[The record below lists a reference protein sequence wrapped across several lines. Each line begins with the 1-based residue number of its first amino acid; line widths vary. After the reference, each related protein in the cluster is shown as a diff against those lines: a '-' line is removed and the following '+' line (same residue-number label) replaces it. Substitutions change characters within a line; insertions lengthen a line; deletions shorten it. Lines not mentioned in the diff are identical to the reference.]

1 MATWQQGNAGSLLAG
16 IGTNNTN
23 APQAS
28 DANTALS
35 LIRDNNDRTRAGEDN
50 LGMQLAGAAGS
61 VFNSFKQG
69 EQVQRQKA
77 FQQEY
82 ANAFDSGD
90 RGAMRGLVAKYPEQ
104 FEAVRNGM
112 GFIDEDQRNTVGS
125 LAASARLASQS
136 PEAMGQWLQKNAGD
150 LTRVGVNPSDVAQMY
165 QQNPS
170 GFGQF
175 VDHLG
180 IASLGPDKYFDLQ
193 ANNAKLQQT
202 GQIAQANLGL
212 GQQRLQQQAHY
223 QQGQLAQ
230 GQQQLNLTA
239 QKNQADNAN
248 KQLEL
253 SLKAGE
259 NSAKSQATQ
268 QAAVQKMQDY
278 VGAHQSNVSNVSNML
293 ETVNQVKGT
302 APAPVEGQPDPNI
315 KPEDFDRVF
324 GFGGT
329 ANSLI
334 PGSPSADAWAKIDQ
348 MQGQARLMGVI
359 GMKGTG
365 PVSDSE
371 GQAAARAF
379 LAINQNMSPKAARAA
394 VDNWQKVL
402 QRQADYLQKQQP
414 TVETYQQK
422 INAFNA
428 GQGGTAAPRTG
439 QNQDGYTF
447 LGGDPSNPS
456 SWRKN

>member
-35 LIRDNNDRTRAGEDN
+35 LIRDNNDRTRAGENN
-50 LGMQLAGAAGS
+50 LGVQLAGAAS
-61 VFNSFKQG
+61 SIFNSYQQG

-77 FQQEY
+77 FQQDY
-82 ANAFDSGD
+82 ANAYASGD
-90 RGAMRGLVAKYPEQ
+90 RGVMRGLVTKYPEQ

-112 GFIDEDQRNTVGS
+112 GFVDEDQRNTVGS

-165 QQNPS
+165 QQNPT

-180 IASLGPDKYFDLQ
+180 MAALGPDKYYDVQ
-193 ANNAKLQQT
+193 ANHAKLQQT
-202 GQIAQANLGL
+202 GQYQQGQLAL
-212 GQQRLQQQAHY
+212 GQQRLQQQAAY
-223 QQGQLAQ
+223 QQGQLNQ

-278 VGAHQSNVSNVSNML
+278 VGAHQSSANNVASMYD
-293 ETVNQVKGT
+293 TVNQVKS
-302 APAPVEGQPDPNI
+302 I
-315 KPEDFDRVF
+315 KPEVFDRVF

-329 ANSLI
+329 VNSRI
-334 PGSPSADAWAKIDQ
+334 PGTQSADAWSKIEQ

-402 QRQADYLQKQQP
+402 QRQTAYLQKQQP
-414 TVETYQQK
+414 VVDTYQRK
-422 INAFNA
+422 IDAFNA
-428 GQGGTAAPRTG
+428 SQNGAAAPRAG
-439 QNQDGYTF
+439 QSEGGYTF
-447 LGGDPSNPS
+447 LGGDPGDPN

>member
-1 MATWQQGNAGSLLAG
+1 MATWQQGNAGWLLAG

-23 APQAS
+23 DPQAS

-35 LIRDNNDRTRAGEDN
+35 LIRDNNDRTRAGENN
-50 LGMQLAGAAGS
+50 LGMQLAGAAGAI
-61 VFNSFKQG
+61 FNSYKQG

-77 FQQEY
+77 FQQDY
-82 ANAFDSGD
+82 ANAYASGD
-90 RGAMRGLVAKYPEQ
+90 RGAMRGLVTKYPEQ

-112 GFIDEDQRNTVGS
+112 GFVDEDQRNTVGS

-136 PEAMGQWLQKNAGD
+136 PEAMGQWLQKNAGE

-165 QQNPS
+165 QQNPA

-193 ANNAKLQQT
+193 ANHAKLQQQ
-202 GQIAQANLGL
+202 GQYQQGRLAL
-212 GQQRLQQQAHY
+212 GQQRLQQQTAY

-239 QKNQADNAN
+239 QKNRADNAN

-253 SLKAGE
+253 SLKAGYS
-259 NSAKSQATQ
+259 SARSQATQ
-268 QAAVQKMQDY
+268 QAAVQKMQNY
-278 VGAHQSNVSNVSNML
+278 VDAHQSNVNSVSSMYD
-293 ETVNQVKGT
+293 TVNQVKS
-302 APAPVEGQPDPNI
+302 I
-315 KPEDFDRVF
+315 KPEVFDRVF

-329 ANSLI
+329 VNSMI
-334 PGSPSADAWAKIDQ
+334 PGTESADTWSKIEQ
-348 MQGQARLMGVI
+348 MQGQARLVGVI

-365 PVSDSE
+365 PVSNAE
-371 GQAAARAF
+371 GQSAARAF

-394 VDNWQKVL
+394 IDNWQKVL
-402 QRQADYLQKQQP
+402 QRQTAYLQKQQP
-414 TVETYQQK
+414 MVDTYQRK
-422 INAFNA
+422 IDAFNT
-428 GQGGTAAPRTG
+428 GQNGAAAPRAG
-439 QNQDGYTF
+439 QSEGGYTF
-447 LGGDPSNPS
+447 LGGDPGDPN

>member
-1 MATWQQGNAGSLLAG
+1 MATWQQGNAGGLLAG
-16 IGTNNTN
+16 IGTNNAN

-35 LIRDNNDRTRAGEDN
+35 LIRDNNDRERAGENN
-50 LGMQLAGAAGS
+50 LGVQLAGAAGS
-61 VFNSFKQG
+61 LANTWKQAD
-69 EQVQRQKA
+69 QQQRQKA
-77 FQQEY
+77 FQQDY
-82 ANAFDSGD
+82 ANAYASGD

-112 GFIDEDQRNTVGS
+112 GFVDEDQRNTVGS

-136 PEAMGQWLQKNAGD
+136 PEAMGQWLQKNASD
-150 LTRVGVNPSDVAQMY
+150 LARVGVNPSDVAQMY
-165 QQNPS
+165 QQNPA

-202 GQIAQANLGL
+202 GQIAQANLNL
-212 GQQRLQQQAHY
+212 GQQRLQQQAAY
-223 QQGQLAQ
+223 QQGQLNQ

-259 NSAKSQATQ
+259 NSAKSQVTQ

-278 VGAHQSNVSNVSNML
+278 VGAHQSNANSVASMYD
-293 ETVNQVKGT
+293 TVNQVKG
-302 APAPVEGQPDPNI
+302 I
-315 KPEDFDRVF
+315 KPEVFDRVF

-329 ANSLI
+329 VNSRI
-334 PGSPSADAWAKIDQ
+334 PGTESADAWSKIEQ

-379 LAINQNMSPKAARAA
+379 LAINQNMSPNAARAA
-394 VDNWQKVL
+394 IDNWQKVL
-402 QRQADYLQKQQP
+402 QRQTAYLQKQQP
-414 TVETYQQK
+414 MVDTYQQK
-422 INAFNA
+422 IDTFNA
-428 GQGGTAAPRTG
+428 GQTGGSTAAPRAG
-439 QNQDGYTF
+439 QTEGGYTF
-447 LGGDPSNPS
+447 IGGDPSNPN

>member
-1 MATWQQGNAGSLLAG
+1 MATWQQGNAGGLLAG
-16 IGTNNTN
+16 IGTNNAN

-35 LIRDNNDRTRAGEDN
+35 LIRDNNDRERAGENN
-50 LGMQLAGAAGS
+50 LGVQLAGAAGS
-61 VFNSFKQG
+61 LANTWKQAD
-69 EQVQRQKA
+69 QQQRQKA
-77 FQQEY
+77 FQQDY
-82 ANAFDSGD
+82 ANAYASGD

-112 GFIDEDQRNTVGS
+112 GFVDEDQRNTVGN

-136 PEAMGQWLQKNAGD
+136 PEAMGQWLQKSAGD

-165 QQNPS
+165 QQNPAA
-170 GFGQF
+170 FGQF

-180 IASLGPDKYFDLQ
+180 IASLGPEKYFDLQ

-202 GQIAQANLGL
+202 GQIAQANLNL
-212 GQQRLQQQAHY
+212 GQQRLQQQAAY
-223 QQGQLAQ
+223 QQGQLNQ

-278 VGAHQSNVSNVSNML
+278 VGAHQSNINNVAGMYD
-293 ETVNQVKGT
+293 TVNQVKS
-302 APAPVEGQPDPNI
+302 I
-315 KPEDFDRVF
+315 KPEVFDRVF

-329 ANSLI
+329 VNSRI
-334 PGSPSADAWAKIDQ
+334 PGTESADAWSKIEQ

-379 LAINQNMSPKAARAA
+379 LAINQNMSPEAARTAI
-394 VDNWQKVL
+394 DNWQKVL
-402 QRQADYLQKQQP
+402 QRQTAYLQKQQP
-414 TVETYQQK
+414 MVDTYQQK
-422 INAFNA
+422 IDAFNA
-428 GQGGTAAPRTG
+428 GQTGASAAAPRAGYTEG
-439 QNQDGYTF
+439 GYTF
-447 LGGDPSNPS
+447 IGGDPSNPN

>member
-1 MATWQQGNAGSLLAG
+1 MATWQQGNSGGLLAG

-28 DANTALS
+28 DANFAQS
-35 LIRDNNDRTRAGEDN
+35 LIRENNDRTRAGENN

-61 VFNSFKQG
+61 IFNSYKQG

-77 FQQEY
+77 FQQDY
-82 ANAFDSGD
+82 ANAYASGD
-90 RGAMRGLVAKYPEQ
+90 RGAMRGLVTKYPEQ

-112 GFIDEDQRNTVGS
+112 GFVDEDQRNTVGN

-165 QQNPS
+165 QQNPA

-193 ANNAKLQQT
+193 ANHAKLQQT
-202 GQIAQANLGL
+202 GQYQQGQLALGR
-212 GQQRLQQQAHY
+212 QRLQQQAAY
-223 QQGQLAQ
+223 QQGQLNQ

-253 SLKAGE
+253 SLKAGDS
-259 NSAKSQATQ
+259 SARSQATQ

-278 VGAHQSNVSNVSNML
+278 VGAHQSNVNSVSSMYD
-293 ETVNQVKGT
+293 TVNQVK
-302 APAPVEGQPDPNI
+302 AI
-315 KPEDFDRVF
+315 SPEVFDRVF
-324 GFGGT
+324 GFGG
-329 ANSLI
+329 AVNSRI
-334 PGSPSADAWAKIDQ
+334 PGTESADAWSKIEQ

-402 QRQADYLQKQQP
+402 QRQTAYLQKQQP
-414 TVETYQQK
+414 MVDTYQQK
-422 INAFNA
+422 IDAFNA
-428 GQGGTAAPRTG
+428 GQNGEGSRQQGSVVDWNT
-439 QNQDGYTF
+439 
-447 LGGDPSNPS
+447 L
-456 SWRKN
+456 K

>member
-1 MATWQQGNAGSLLAG
+1 MATWQQGNSGGLLAG
-16 IGTNNTN
+16 IGTNNAN

-28 DANTALS
+28 DANATLGM
-35 LIRDNNDRTRAGEDN
+35 IRDNNDRTRAGENN
-50 LGMQLAGAAGS
+50 LGLQLANATGS
-61 VFNSFKQG
+61 IFNSYKQG
-69 EQVQRQKA
+69 EQVQRQKT
-77 FQQEY
+77 FQQDY
-82 ANAFDSGD
+82 ANAFESGD
-90 RGAMRGLVAKYPEQ
+90 QGAMRGLAAKYPEQ

-112 GFIDEDQRNTVGS
+112 GFINEDQRNTVGN
-125 LAASARLASQS
+125 LAATARLASQS
-136 PEAMGQWLQKNAGD
+136 PDSMGRWLQSNAGE

-165 QQNPS
+165 QQNPA
-170 GFGQF
+170 GFSQF
-175 VDHLG
+175 IDHLG

-212 GQQRLQQQAHY
+212 GQQRLQQQAQY

-253 SLKAGE
+253 SMKAGE

-278 VGAHQSNVSNVSNML
+278 VGAHESNANSVASMYD
-293 ETVNQVKGT
+293 TVNQVKSI
-302 APAPVEGQPDPNI
+302 P
-315 KPEDFDRVF
+315 PEVFDRVF

-329 ANSLI
+329 VNSKI
-334 PGSPSADAWAKIDQ
+334 PGTESADAWSKIEQ

-379 LAINQNMSPKAARAA
+379 LAINQNMSPKAARGA

-402 QRQADYLQKQQP
+402 QRQTSYLQKQQP
-414 TVETYQQK
+414 TIDTYQQK
-422 INAFNA
+422 ISAFNS
-428 GQGGTAAPRTG
+428 GQNSGTAAPRAG

-447 LGGDPSNPS
+447 LGGDPGNPN

>member
-1 MATWQQGNAGSLLAG
+1 MATWQQGNAGSFLAG

-35 LIRDNNDRTRAGEDN
+35 LIRDNNDRTRAGENN

-61 VFNSFKQG
+61 IANSWQKG
-69 EQVQRQKA
+69 EQVQRQKT

-165 QQNPS
+165 QQNPA

-202 GQIAQANLGL
+202 GQVAQATLGYKYDAL
-212 GQQRLQQQAHY
+212 KQQGAY
-223 QQGQLAQ
+223 QQGQLSQ
-230 GQQQLNLTA
+230 KQQELNLTA
-239 QKNQADNAN
+239 QKNLADNAN

-253 SLKAGE
+253 SMKAGE

-278 VGAHQSNVSNVSNML
+278 VGAHESNANSVASMYD
-293 ETVNQVKGT
+293 TVNQVKSI
-302 APAPVEGQPDPNI
+302 QP
-315 KPEDFDRVF
+315 EVFDRVF

-329 ANSLI
+329 VNSRI
-334 PGSPSADAWAKIDQ
+334 PGTESADAWSKIEQ

-402 QRQADYLQKQQP
+402 QRQTAYLQKQQP
-414 TVETYQQK
+414 TIDTYQQK
-422 INAFNA
+422 ISAFNA
-428 GQGGTAAPRTG
+428 GQTPGGRGPQGSVVDWTT
-439 QNQDGYTF
+439 
-447 LGGDPSNPS
+447 L
-456 SWRKN
+456 K

>member
-1 MATWQQGNAGSLLAG
+1 MATWQQGNAGSFLAG

-28 DANTALS
+28 DANATLS
-35 LIRDNNDRTRAGEDN
+35 MIRDNNDRARAGENN
-50 LGMQLAGAAGS
+50 LGLQLANATGS
-61 VFNSFKQG
+61 IFNSYKQG

-77 FQQEY
+77 FQQDY
-82 ANAFDSGD
+82 ANAFESGNQ
-90 RGAMRGLVAKYPEQ
+90 GAMRGLAAKYPEQ

-112 GFIDEDQRNTVGS
+112 GFINEDQRNTVGN
-125 LAASARLASQS
+125 LASTARLASQS
-136 PEAMGQWLQKNAGD
+136 PESMGRWLQSNAGE

-165 QQNPS
+165 QQNPT

-175 VDHLG
+175 IDHLG

-212 GQQRLQQQAHY
+212 GQQRLQQQALY

-253 SLKAGE
+253 SMKAGE

-278 VGAHQSNVSNVSNML
+278 VGAHQSNANNVASMYD
-293 ETVNQVKGT
+293 TVNQVK
-302 APAPVEGQPDPNI
+302 AIP
-315 KPEDFDRVF
+315 PEVFDRVF

-329 ANSLI
+329 VNSKI
-334 PGSPSADAWAKIDQ
+334 PGTESADAWSKIDQ

-402 QRQADYLQKQQP
+402 QRQTAYLQKQQP
-414 TVETYQQK
+414 TIETYQQK

-428 GQGGTAAPRTG
+428 GQGSGASAPRTG
-439 QNQDGYTF
+439 QSQDGYTF
-447 LGGDPSNPS
+447 LGGDPSNPN

>member
-1 MATWQQGNAGSLLAG
+1 MATWQQSNAGSFLAG

-28 DANTALS
+28 DANAALS
-35 LIRDNNDRTRAGEDN
+35 MIRDNNDRARTGENN
-50 LGMQLAGAAGS
+50 LGLQLANATGS
-61 VFNSFKQG
+61 IFNSYKQG

-77 FQQEY
+77 FQQDY
-82 ANAFDSGD
+82 ANAFESGNQ
-90 RGAMRGLVAKYPEQ
+90 GAMRGLAAKYPEQ

-112 GFIDEDQRNTVGS
+112 GFINDDQRNTVGN
-125 LAASARLASQS
+125 LAATARLASHS
-136 PEAMGQWLQKNAGD
+136 PESMGRWLQSNAGE

-165 QQNPS
+165 QQNPA

-175 VDHLG
+175 IDHLG

-212 GQQRLQQQAHY
+212 GQQRLQQQALY

-253 SLKAGE
+253 SMKAGE

-278 VGAHQSNVSNVSNML
+278 VGAHQSNANNVASMYD
-293 ETVNQVKGT
+293 TVNQVK
-302 APAPVEGQPDPNI
+302 AIP
-315 KPEDFDRVF
+315 PEVFDRVF

-329 ANSLI
+329 VNSKI
-334 PGSPSADAWAKIDQ
+334 PGTESADAWSKIDQ

-402 QRQADYLQKQQP
+402 QRQTAYLQKQQP
-414 TVETYQQK
+414 TIETYQQK

-428 GQGGTAAPRTG
+428 GQSNGASVPRTG
-439 QNQDGYTF
+439 QSQDGYTF
-447 LGGDPSNPS
+447 LGGDPSNPN

>member
-1 MATWQQGNAGSLLAG
+1 M
-16 IGTNNTN
+16 
-23 APQAS
+23 
-28 DANTALS
+28 
-35 LIRDNNDRTRAGEDN
+35 IRDNNDRTRAGENN

-61 VFNSFKQG
+61 IFNSYKQG

-77 FQQEY
+77 FQQDY
-82 ANAFDSGD
+82 ANAYDSGD
-90 RGAMRGLVAKYPEQ
+90 RSAMRGLVAKYPEQ

-112 GFIDEDQRNTVGS
+112 GFIDEDQRNTVGN

-136 PEAMGQWLQKNAGD
+136 PETMGQWLQKNAGD

-165 QQNPS
+165 QQNPA

-212 GQQRLQQQAHY
+212 GQQRLQQQAQY

-253 SLKAGE
+253 SMKAGE

-268 QAAVQKMQDY
+268 QSAVQKMQDY
-278 VGAHQSNVSNVSNML
+278 VGAHQSNANNVANMYD
-293 ETVNQVKGT
+293 TVNQVK
-302 APAPVEGQPDPNI
+302 AIP
-315 KPEDFDRVF
+315 PEVFDRVF

-329 ANSLI
+329 VNSKI
-334 PGSPSADAWAKIDQ
+334 PGTESADAWSKIEQ

-379 LAINQNMSPKAARAA
+379 LAINQNMSPKAARSA

-402 QRQADYLQKQQP
+402 QRQTNYLQKQQP
-414 TVETYQQK
+414 TIDTYQQK
-422 INAFNA
+422 ISAFNS
-428 GQGGTAAPRTG
+428 GLSGGVSAPRTG
-439 QNQDGYTF
+439 QSQDGYTF
-447 LGGDPSNPS
+447 LGGDPSNPN

>member
-1 MATWQQGNAGSLLAG
+1 NEDDRSGRNNVGLQALQG
-16 IGTNNTN
+16 IGS
-23 APQAS
+23 AM
-28 DANTALS
+28 D
-35 LIRDNNDRTRAGEDN
+35 IY
-50 LGMQLAGAAGS
+50 
-61 VFNSFKQG
+61 KQK
-69 EQVQRQKA
+69 EQQQRQQE
-77 FQQEY
+77 FQQAY

-90 RGAMRGLVAKYPEQ
+90 RGAMRSLVAKYPEQ

-125 LAASARLASQS
+125 LAASARLAAQS
-136 PEAMGQWLQKNAGD
+136 PEAMGQWLQSNASD

-165 QQNPS
+165 QQNPA

-193 ANNAKLQQT
+193 TNNAKLQQT

-212 GQQRLQQQAHY
+212 GQQRLQQQAQY

-230 GQQQLNLTA
+230 GQQQLSLTA

-253 SLKAGE
+253 SMKAGE

-278 VGAHQSNVSNVSNML
+278 VGAHESNANNVASMYD
-293 ETVNQVKGT
+293 TVNQVKSI
-302 APAPVEGQPDPNI
+302 QP
-315 KPEDFDRVF
+315 EVFDRVF

-329 ANSLI
+329 VNSRI
-334 PGSPSADAWAKIDQ
+334 PGTESADAWSKIEQ

-402 QRQADYLQKQQP
+402 QRQTAYLQKQQP
-414 TVETYQQK
+414 TIDTYQQK
-422 INAFNA
+422 ISAFNA

-447 LGGDPSNPS
+447 LGGDPSNPN

>member
-16 IGTNNTN
+16 IGTHNEN

-35 LIRDNNDRTRAGEDN
+35 LIRDNNDRTRAGENN

-61 VFNSFKQG
+61 ITNSWKQG
-69 EQVQRQKA
+69 EQVQRQKT

-165 QQNPS
+165 QQNPA

-193 ANNAKLQQT
+193 ANSAKLQQT
-202 GQIAQANLGL
+202 GQIAQANLNL
-212 GQQRLQQQAHY
+212 GQQRLQQQAQY
-223 QQGQLAQ
+223 QQGTLAQ

-278 VGAHQSNVSNVSNML
+278 VGAHESNANSVASMYD
-293 ETVNQVKGT
+293 TVNQVKSI
-302 APAPVEGQPDPNI
+302 QP
-315 KPEDFDRVF
+315 EVFDRVF

-329 ANSLI
+329 VNSRI
-334 PGSPSADAWAKIDQ
+334 PGTESADAWSKIEQ

-402 QRQADYLQKQQP
+402 QRQTAYLQKQQP
-414 TVETYQQK
+414 TIDTYQQK
-422 INAFNA
+422 ISAFNA
-428 GQGGTAAPRTG
+428 GQSGGAVAPRTG

-447 LGGDPSNPS
+447 LGGDPSNPN

>member
-1 MATWQQGNAGSLLAG
+1 MATWQQGNAGSFLAG

-28 DANTALS
+28 DANATLS
-35 LIRDNNDRTRAGEDN
+35 MIRDNNDRARAGENN
-50 LGMQLAGAAGS
+50 LGLQLANATGS
-61 VFNSFKQG
+61 IFNSYKQG

-77 FQQEY
+77 FQQDY
-82 ANAFDSGD
+82 ANAFESGNQ
-90 RGAMRGLVAKYPEQ
+90 GAMRGLAAKYPEQ

-112 GFIDEDQRNTVGS
+112 GFINEDQRNTVGN
-125 LAASARLASQS
+125 LAATARMASQS
-136 PEAMGQWLQKNAGD
+136 PESMGHWLQSNAGE

-165 QQNPS
+165 QQNPA

-175 VDHLG
+175 IDHLG

-212 GQQRLQQQAHY
+212 GQQRLQQQAQY

-253 SLKAGE
+253 SMKAGE

-268 QAAVQKMQDY
+268 QAAVQKMEDY
-278 VGAHQSNVSNVSNML
+278 VGAHQSNSNNVANMYD
-293 ETVNQVKGT
+293 TVNQVK
-302 APAPVEGQPDPNI
+302 AIPPQV
-315 KPEDFDRVF
+315 FDRVF

-329 ANSLI
+329 VNSKI
-334 PGSPSADAWAKIDQ
+334 PGTESADAWSKIEQ

-402 QRQADYLQKQQP
+402 QRQTNYLQKQQP
-414 TVETYQQK
+414 TIDTYQQK
-422 INAFNA
+422 ISAFNA
-428 GQGGTAAPRTG
+428 GQNATSAPRAG
-439 QNQDGYTF
+439 QSEGGYTF
-447 LGGDPSNPS
+447 IGGDPSNPN
-456 SWRKN
+456 SWRRN

>member
-35 LIRDNNDRTRAGEDN
+35 LIRDNNDRTRAGENN
-50 LGMQLAGAAGS
+50 LGLQLAGAAGS
-61 VFNSFKQG
+61 IFNSYKQG

-77 FQQEY
+77 FQQDY
-82 ANAFDSGD
+82 ASAFDSGD

-136 PEAMGQWLQKNAGD
+136 PEAMGQWLQKNSGD

-165 QQNPS
+165 QQNPA

-202 GQIAQANLGL
+202 GQIAQANLSL
-212 GQQRLQQQAHY
+212 GQQRLQQQAQY
-223 QQGQLAQ
+223 QQGTLAQ

-278 VGAHQSNVSNVSNML
+278 VGAHQSNANNVANMYD
-293 ETVNQVKGT
+293 TVNQVKSI
-302 APAPVEGQPDPNI
+302 P
-315 KPEDFDRVF
+315 PEVFDRVF

-329 ANSLI
+329 VNSKI
-334 PGSPSADAWAKIDQ
+334 PGTESADAWSKIEQ

-402 QRQADYLQKQQP
+402 QRQTNYLQKQQP
-414 TVETYQQK
+414 TIDTYQQK
-422 INAFNA
+422 ISAFNA
-428 GQGGTAAPRTG
+428 GQNATSAPRAG
-439 QNQDGYTF
+439 QSEGGYTF
-447 LGGDPSNPS
+447 IGGDPSNPN
-456 SWRKN
+456 SWRRN

>member
-1 MATWQQGNAGSLLAG
+1 MATWQQGNAGGLLAG
-16 IGTNNTN
+16 IGTNNAN

-35 LIRDNNDRTRAGEDN
+35 LIRDNNDRARAGENN
-50 LGMQLAGAAGS
+50 LGVQLAGAAGS
-61 VFNSFKQG
+61 LANTWKQAD
-69 EQVQRQKA
+69 QQQRQQA
-77 FQQEY
+77 FQQDY
-82 ANAFDSGD
+82 ANAYASGD

-112 GFIDEDQRNTVGS
+112 GFVDEDQRSTVGS

-136 PEAMGQWLQKNAGD
+136 PEAMGQWLQKNASD

-165 QQNPS
+165 QQNPA

-202 GQIAQANLGL
+202 GQIAQANLNL
-212 GQQRLQQQAHY
+212 GQQRLQQQAAY
-223 QQGQLAQ
+223 QQGQLNQ

-278 VGAHQSNVSNVSNML
+278 VGAHQSNANSVASMYD
-293 ETVNQVKGT
+293 TVNQVKSI
-302 APAPVEGQPDPNI
+302 N
-315 KPEDFDRVF
+315 PEVFDRVF

-329 ANSLI
+329 VNSRI
-334 PGSPSADAWAKIDQ
+334 PGTESADAWSKIEQ

-379 LAINQNMSPKAARAA
+379 LAINQNMSPNAARGAI
-394 VDNWQKVL
+394 DNWQKVL
-402 QRQADYLQKQQP
+402 QRQTSYLQKQQP
-414 TVETYQQK
+414 IIDTYQQK
-422 INAFNA
+422 IDTFNA
-428 GQGGTAAPRTG
+428 GQTGGTTATPRAGYTEG
-439 QNQDGYTF
+439 GYTF
-447 LGGDPSNPS
+447 IGGDPSNPN

>member
-35 LIRDNNDRTRAGEDN
+35 LIRDNNDRARAGENN

-61 VFNSFKQG
+61 IFNSYKQG

-82 ANAFDSGD
+82 ANAYESGD

-104 FEAVRNGM
+104 FDAVRNGM

-125 LAASARLASQS
+125 LAASARLAAQS
-136 PEAMGQWLQKNAGD
+136 PQAMGQWLQSNAGD
-150 LTRVGVNPSDVAQMY
+150 LTRVGVNPTDVAQMY
-165 QQNPS
+165 QQNPA

-202 GQIAQANLGL
+202 GQIAQANLNL
-212 GQQRLQQQAHY
+212 GQQRLQQQAQY
-223 QQGQLAQ
+223 QQGQLSQ

-239 QKNQADNAN
+239 QKNQAENAN

-253 SLKAGE
+253 NMKAGE
-259 NSAKSQATQ
+259 NSAKSLATQ

-278 VGAHQSNVSNVSNML
+278 VGAHQSNANSVASMYD
-293 ETVNQVKGT
+293 TVNQVKSI
-302 APAPVEGQPDPNI
+302 PPDV
-315 KPEDFDRVF
+315 FDRVF

-329 ANSLI
+329 VNSRI
-334 PGSPSADAWAKIDQ
+334 PGTESADAWSKIEQ

-402 QRQADYLQKQQP
+402 QRQTTYLQKQQP
-414 TVETYQQK
+414 TIDTYQQK
-422 INAFNA
+422 ISAFNA
-428 GQGGTAAPRTG
+428 GQIGAAVPRTG
-439 QNQDGYTF
+439 QSEGGYTF
-447 LGGDPSNPS
+447 IGGDPSNPN

>member
-1 MATWQQGNAGSLLAG
+1 MATWQQGNAGSFLAG

-28 DANTALS
+28 DANATLS
-35 LIRDNNDRTRAGEDN
+35 MIRDNNDRARSGENN
-50 LGMQLAGAAGS
+50 LGLQLANATGS
-61 VFNSFKQG
+61 IFNSYKQG

-77 FQQEY
+77 FQQDY
-82 ANAFDSGD
+82 ANAFESGNQ
-90 RGAMRGLVAKYPEQ
+90 GAMRGLAAKYPEQ

-112 GFIDEDQRNTVGS
+112 GFINDDQRNTVGN
-125 LAASARLASQS
+125 LAATARLASQS
-136 PEAMGQWLQKNAGD
+136 PESMGRWLQSNAGE

-165 QQNPS
+165 QQNPA

-175 VDHLG
+175 IDHLG

-202 GQIAQANLGL
+202 GQIAQANLNL
-212 GQQRLQQQAHY
+212 GQQRLQQQAQY
-223 QQGQLAQ
+223 QQGTLAQ

-253 SLKAGE
+253 SMKAGE

-278 VGAHQSNVSNVSNML
+278 VGAHESNANNVASMYD
-293 ETVNQVKGT
+293 TVNQVKSI
-302 APAPVEGQPDPNI
+302 P
-315 KPEDFDRVF
+315 PEVFDRVF

-329 ANSLI
+329 VNSRI
-334 PGSPSADAWAKIDQ
+334 PGTESADAWSKIEQ

-402 QRQADYLQKQQP
+402 QRQTNYLQKQQP
-414 TVETYQQK
+414 TIDTYQQK
-422 INAFNA
+422 ISAFNA
-428 GQGGTAAPRTG
+428 GQNGASAPRTG
-439 QNQDGYTF
+439 QSEGGYTF
-447 LGGDPSNPS
+447 IGGDPSNPN

>member
-28 DANTALS
+28 DANAALGF
-35 LIRDNNDRTRAGEDN
+35 IRDSNERSRLGENN
-50 LGMQLAGAAGS
+50 LGLQLANATGS
-61 VFNSFKQG
+61 IFNSWRQG
-69 EQVQRQKA
+69 QQAQRQKE

-82 ANAFDSGD
+82 GSAYSSGD

-112 GFIDEDQRNTVGS
+112 GFVDEDQRNTVGS

-136 PEAMGQWLQKNAGD
+136 PEAMGQWLQKNSVD
-150 LTRVGVNPSDVAQMY
+150 LTRVGVNPSDVARMY
-165 QQNPS
+165 QQSPEA
-170 GFGQF
+170 FGQF

-202 GQIAQANLGL
+202 GQIAQANLNL
-212 GQQRLQQQAHY
+212 GQQRLQQQSQY
-223 QQGQLAQ
+223 QQGQLDQ
-230 GQQQLNLTA
+230 GQQQLNLTS
-239 QKNQADNAN
+239 QKNQADIAN
-248 KQLEL
+248 KRLEL

-259 NSAKSQATQ
+259 NSAKSLATQ
-268 QAAVQKMQDY
+268 QASVQKMQDY
-278 VGAHQSNVSNVSNML
+278 VGAHQSNVNNVASMYD
-293 ETVNQVKGT
+293 TVNQVK
-302 APAPVEGQPDPNI
+302 AIP
-315 KPEDFDRVF
+315 PEDFDGIF
-324 GFGGT
+324 GFGG
-329 ANSLI
+329 AVNSSI
-334 PGSPSADAWAKIDQ
+334 PGSPSADAWTKIQQ

-379 LAINQNMSPKAARAA
+379 LALNQNMSPKAARAA
-394 VDNWQKVL
+394 IDNWQRVL
-402 QRQADYLQKQQP
+402 QRQTSYLQKQQP
-414 TVETYQQK
+414 VVDTYQQK
-422 INAFNA
+422 IDAFNNSQS
-428 GQGGTAAPRTG
+428 GSGSAPRAG
-439 QNQDGYTF
+439 MSEGGYTF
-447 LGGDPSNPS
+447 LGGDPSNPN
-456 SWRKN
+456 SWRKD